1 MRIKEKKEIK
11 AIHSKDLEELLTKTD
26 QLVDF
31 QNNKIS
37 CISCE
42 ITVTKE
48 NIGRMK
54 FVDGKFEFTC
64 SNPSCSSKIGI

>member
-26 QLVDF
+26 QLDNF

-37 CISCE
+37 CISCKT
-42 ITVTKE
+42 TVTKE

-64 SNPSCSSKIGI
+64 NNPSCSSKIDV